1 MPTDNEVRE
10 RQAIRNR
17 VTVILLVVFVA
28 IVFAISFS
36 HVLKEQPP
44 AKKTT
49 LVEEPAAEMLMIA

>member
-10 RQAIRNR
+10 RQQMRNR
-17 VTVILLVVFVA
+17 VTVILLVLFVA
-28 IVFAISFS
+28 IVFALSFS

-49 LVEEPAAEMLMIA
+49 LVEEPAIEALAAT

>member
-1 MPTDNEVRE
+1 MPTDSEVRD
-10 RQAIRNR
+10 RQRMRNR

-28 IVFAISFS
+28 IVFALSFS

-49 LVEEPAAEMLMIA
+49 LVDEPHADTSVVR